1 MAIIERTCPLGHAGE
16 WVPRRGALRD
26 LKSVGV
32 IECSLCGHVVH
43 EEDVS
48 EVVDYSMGSMRNPE
62 WSKGYGELAPPKADR
77 SRRVGEVKSLLQGG
91 IEPHVI
97 LDVGCGD
104 GTMIREFEES
114 GLVAYGLDPDR
125 TAAAAD
131 VQSKI
136 VTSFEDLPLLG
147 GHAMSPNLIS
157 AYHVI
162 EHVYEPVSFLKKLF
176 FALSPGGKVIIETPN
191 ANDALL
197 KRFECSAFESFTYWS
212 HHPHLYSA
220 TSLEG
225 TLTLAGFKDIKVSG
239 SQRYGLANHLLWLS
253 KGSPGGHE
261 SWRDLVGSETE
272 LLYAEDLAKLGLSD
286 TLTATAV
293 RP

>member
-1 MAIIERTCPLGHAGE
+1 MVIGKKTCPLGHTGE
-16 WVPRRGALRD
+16 WVSRRGTLRD
-26 LKSVGV
+26 LKSAGV
-32 IECSLCGHVVH
+32 IECSLCGHVIH

-48 EVVDYSMGSMRNPE
+48 DVVDYSMGSMRNPE
-62 WSKGYGELAPPKADR
+62 WSKGYGELSPPKADR
-77 SRRVGEVKSLLQGG
+77 SRRVDEVKSLLQGG
-91 IEPHVI
+91 IEPQVI

-104 GTMIREFEES
+104 GTMIREFEKS
-114 GLVAYGLDPDR
+114 GLVAYGVDPDR
-125 TAAAAD
+125 IAAAAD
-131 VQSKI
+131 VRSKI
-136 VTSFEDLPLLG
+136 VTNFEDLPLLG
-147 GHAMSPNLIS
+147 GHVMSPSLVS
-157 AYHVI
+157 AYHVL
-162 EHVYEPVSFLKKLF
+162 EHVYEPVPFLEKLF
-176 FALSPGGKVIIETPN
+176 FALSPGGKLVIETPN

-197 KRFECSAFESFTYWS
+197 KWFECPAFESFTYWS

-225 TLTLAGFKDIKVSG
+225 VLILAGFRDIKVSG

-261 SWRDLVGSETE
+261 SWRDLIGPETDS
-272 LLYAEDLAKLGLSD
+272 LYAKDLAKLGFSD

>member
-1 MAIIERTCPLGHAGE
+1 MVIIGRACPLGHPGE
-16 WVPRRGALRD
+16 WISRRGTLRD

-32 IECSLCGHVVH
+32 IECSLCGHVIH

-62 WSKGYGELAPPKADR
+62 WSKGYGELSPPKADR
-77 SRRVGEVKSLLQGG
+77 SRRVDEVRGLLQGR

-114 GLVAYGLDPDR
+114 DLVAYGVDPDQ

-131 VQSKI
+131 VRSKI

-147 GHAMSPNLIS
+147 EHVISPSVIT

-162 EHVYEPVSFLKKLF
+162 EHVYEPVAFLEKLF
-176 FALSPGGKVIIETPN
+176 LTLSPGGKIIIETPN
-191 ANDALL
+191 ANDALI
-197 KRFECSAFESFTYWS
+197 KRFGCSAFESFTYWS

-220 TSLEG
+220 ASLEG
-225 TLTLAGFKDIKVSG
+225 VLRLAGFEDIKVSG

-253 KGSPGGHE
+253 QGSPGGHE
-261 SWRDLVGSETE
+261 SWRDLVGPETE
-272 LLYAEDLAKLGLSD
+272 ILYAKDLANLGLSD